1 MTKDINPHLI
11 CHGLEGARLLIWD
24 ICFDLKMS
32 DYSIIFRNYVVCTVF
47 QFHPSTDFLA
57 NIQSNVTLFF
67 LRFKWVQDKKCRV
80 CTCLCD
86 MINWYPLSHACSP
99 ESKSSMMVYF
109 CDSFMCF
116 TQRIHML
123 PDFPLVGGTMWLLL
137 ASGLWAEVMWITPKA
152 NHLRARS
159 SHPWSIY
166 IEMSGSWVTIW

>member
-11 CHGLEGARLLIWD
+11 CHGLERSHLLIWD

-47 QFHPSTDFLA
+47 QFHTSTDFLA
-57 NIQSNVTLFF
+57 NIQSNVTLSFWG
-67 LRFKWVQDKKCRV
+67 LNEYRTRSV

-116 TQRIHML
+116 IQRIHML
-123 PDFPLVGGTMWLLL
+123 PDFPLTGGTMWLLL

-152 NHLRARS
+152 NHLRAHRS
-159 SHPWSIY
+159 DPWSIY